1 MATYTPMIQQYLQ
14 IKADYPDA
22 ILFFRLG
29 DFYEMFFED
38 AELASRLLEITL
50 TGRDGGTEER
60 IPMCGV
66 PYHSANS
73 YIHKLIEK
81 GYKVAICEQVEDP
94 KQAKGVVKRE
104 VTRVIT
110 PGTIMDGKLVESK
123 ANNYIASIFLLQHS
137 NQFGI
142 SISDISTGEF
152 YSTIIEEDFDHVIHE
167 LILYQPSEIVLS
179 KKLIEFE
186 SVLKQYLETNLTWL
200 DDEITDQQNYYKN
213 LVYEQ
218 FQNVKEPL
226 EAIIFSAG
234 MLLDYLHKTQ
244 RQKLIHF
251 NELQIYEAKHYL
263 ILDPFSRRNLELT
276 ETSRDHSKKGSLLW
290 LLDQTETSMGSRLL
304 RRWLEKPLLSKV
316 AIEERLNSVQALYE
330 NPLVRDE
337 LKDLLRE
344 IYDIERIV
352 SRISYG
358 NASARDLYSLKQSLE
373 KIPRLRQVLVEN
385 KIDPLIQMMGEF
397 DQCTD
402 IYSLIDESIVDDPPI
417 GLKEGGIIKRGYHPK
432 LDAYYRASTEGKQ
445 WLQDMERREREITG
459 IKSLKV
465 GFNKVFGYYIEVTK
479 SNLAQVPTDRYIR
492 KQTLA
497 NGERFI
503 TEELKEKESQIL
515 EAEEKMQELEYQIF
529 TEVRERIANQ
539 NPRLQRLAQQ
549 IAIIDV
555 LLSFAKV
562 SSMNGYV
569 RPQFNQEGR
578 IRIRQGR
585 HPVIEFVQKETP
597 YIPNDVEL
605 DQESQQILLI
615 TGPNMAGKST
625 YMRQIALII
634 IMAQIGCFVPAESAN
649 IAITDRI
656 FTRIGAGD
664 DLTSGHSTFMVEML
678 ETKQAI
684 LQATTN
690 SLILLDE
697 IGRGTSTYDG
707 MALAQAIIE
716 YIHDH
721 VHAKTLFSTHYHELT
736 SLADRFSRIQN
747 IHVNVME
754 KDGKVVFLHK
764 IEKGKADRSYGIY
777 VAELAGLP
785 YEVIENAKR
794 ILRNYES
801 KARNLKNDGKEKAV
815 QLVLFPLQAEN
826 NQLSQTNESRIN
838 KEYDKEIIQQILS
851 LDLLNM
857 TPMEGFQI
865 LYEIQKRLRK

>member
-1 MATYTPMIQQYLQ
+1 MATYTPMIQQYLK
-14 IKADYPDA
+14 IKAEYPDA
-22 ILFFRLG
+22 FLFFRLG

-66 PYHSANS
+66 PYHSADS
-73 YIHKLIEK
+73 YIHKLIKK

-110 PGTIMDGKLVESK
+110 PGTIMDDRLVESK
-123 ANNYIASIFLLQHS
+123 VNNYIASIFFLQHL
-137 NQFGI
+137 NQYGI

-152 YSTIIEEDFDHVIHE
+152 YATMIEDEFERVIHE
-167 LILYQPSEIVLS
+167 LIPYQPSEIILT
-179 KKLIEFE
+179 KKLIELE
-186 SVLKQYLETNLTWL
+186 PTLKQYLQTNLTWL
-200 DDEITDQQNYYKN
+200 DNELKEQEQHFIQ
-213 LVYEQ
+213 LVYDQFPEQ
-218 FQNVKEPL
+218 KELPK
-226 EAIIFSAG
+226 AILFSTG
-234 MLLDYLHKTQ
+234 ILLDYLQKTQ
-244 RQKLIHF
+244 RQKLIYF
-251 NELQIYEAKHYL
+251 NELQIYEPKQYL

-276 ETSRDHSKKGSLLW
+276 ETARDHSKKGSLLW

-304 RRWLEKPLLSKV
+304 RRWLEKPLLSKT
-316 AIEERLNSVQALYE
+316 AIEERLDGVQALYE
-330 NPLVRDE
+330 NPFVRDE
-337 LKDLLRE
+337 LKEQLRQ
-344 IYDIERIV
+344 IYDMERIV

-358 NASARDLYSLKQSLE
+358 NATPRDLYALKQSLE
-373 KIPRLRQVLVEN
+373 KIPKLIEILLEN
-385 KIDPLIQMMGEF
+385 QIDPILKLMGDF
-397 DQCTD
+397 DLCGD
-402 IYSLIDESIVDDPPI
+402 IYSLIDQAIVDDPPS
-417 GLKEGGIIKRGYHPK
+417 GVKDGGIIKRGYHQK
-432 LDAYYRASTEGKQ
+432 LDEYYRARTEGKE
-445 WLQDMERREREITG
+445 WLQDLERKEREITG

-497 NGERFI
+497 NGERYI
-503 TEELKEKESQIL
+503 TEELKEKEAQII
-515 EAEEKMQELEYQIF
+515 EAEEKMQELEYHLF
-529 TEVRERIANQ
+529 TEIRERIANQ
-539 NPRLQRLAQQ
+539 NHRLQRLAQQ
-549 IAIIDV
+549 IALIDV

-562 SSMNGYV
+562 SAIQGYV
-569 RPQFNQEGR
+569 RPTFNQKGR
-578 IRIRQGR
+578 IQIRQGR
-585 HPVIEFVQKETP
+585 HPVIEYVQKETP

-625 YMRQIALII
+625 YMRQIALTI
-634 IMAQIGCFVPAESAN
+634 IMAQIGCFVPAESAD
-649 IAITDRI
+649 IAIIDRI

-684 LQATTN
+684 VQATKN

-736 SLADRFSRIQN
+736 SLADRFPRIQN
-747 IHVNVME
+747 IHVNVIE
-754 KDGKVVFLHK
+754 KDGKVIFLHK
-764 IEKGKADRSYGIY
+764 IEKGKSDRSYGIH

-785 YEVIENAKR
+785 KEVIENAKR
-794 ILRNYES
+794 ILQEYET
-801 KARNLKNDGKEKAV
+801 KGKKEKIDGDV
-815 QLVLFPLQAEN
+815 KGIQLDLFSTQEEKHPLQKI
-826 NQLSQTNESRIN
+826 NEKRKKIA
-838 KEYDKEIIQQILS
+838 YDHEIIEEILS

-857 TPMEGFQI
+857 TPMEGFQV
-865 LYEIQKRLRK
+865 LYELQKRLRK